1 MCKLQKLNITNFLLV
16 FVLAF
21 ICCHKIYTQD
31 HNQNAPPHF
40 QVCWVYPTYKLTDLQ
55 FASDNDLNIYSALL
69 DGKLISI
76 KGTSGEKRWESDL
89 GGDILSAPL
98 VDAFNVYIAAG
109 YINERI
115 LGGWRDTDTLTL
127 RSINKATGV
136 TLWKSE
142 FSNAFL
148 PIEKVYLFSFVNY
161 LIFVGDNGDIYSI
174 NKTNGRIIWK
184 KSLNAKLSSEPFVK
198 ADRLTVATLS
208 NKVIGLSMYDGRLI
222 ENLHFP
228 VSLTTIV
235 ESVNENNFILG
246 DGKGLIVSYNKKLKT
261 QGWKFRNGAEISDI
275 TFTREGLL
283 VSSSDNY
290 IYMIAEADGKL
301 FWKRRLSGRISDK
314 PQIFGNYIIV
324 AANDDSSAAVLELY
338 GGKLV
343 NRVVLGEDNYFVGGS
358 MRTGNYIIYAT
369 LKGILSFSDISGG
382 GCLAK

>member
-16 FVLAF
+16 FVLAVA
-21 ICCHKIYTQD
+21 CCQKTYAQD
-31 HNQNAPPHF
+31 HNQNAPPQF
-40 QVCWVYPTYKLTDLQ
+40 QVCWVYPTNKLTDLQ

-89 GGDILSAPL
+89 GGSILSAPL
-98 VDAFNVYIAAG
+98 VDAFNVYVAAG

-127 RSINKATGV
+127 RSINKATGI

-161 LIFVGDNGDIYSI
+161 LIFVGDNGDIYSVD
-174 NKTNGRIIWK
+174 KTNGRIIWK
-184 KSLNAKLSSEPFVK
+184 KSLNTKLSSEPFVK
-198 ADRLTVATLS
+198 ANRLTVATLS

-246 DGKGLIVSYNKKLKT
+246 DGKGLIVSYNKKLKA

-275 TFTREGLL
+275 TSTREGLL

-324 AANDDSSAAVLELY
+324 AANDDSSAAVLELD

-358 MRTGNYIIYAT
+358 MRTGNYIVYAT
-369 LKGILSFSDISGG
+369 LKGILSFSDISSG
-382 GCLAK
+382 GCLAR